1 MWVCSTNVNRHKTI
15 LHPNRNKQWS
25 QAFLIS
31 VSHVF
36 HVHRVVYTY
45 PRVFV
50 PRFTPSPCTC
60 TPGFRTIWC
69 QLHGATCLRK
79 LGHMIKKI
87 ISVFNDELSTLF
99 RRKKEFVFWQWH
111 GKSDMPVFRLYLN
124 AFTFVDMWNWHR
136 KNCKHGVHVQRDSSI
151 SGDHFRHIWW
161 FIGEWKNV
169 TNILK
174 HLHTQETLWPG
185 KTPYMW
191 WGRNKENMFVQVWIY
206 L

>member
-1 MWVCSTNVNRHKTI
+1 MGLQYKCEQAQNHFTSKPEEAGITSIFNFSVTCFSRSQSSVHISKSVCATLHTI
-15 LHPNRNKQWS
+15 T
-25 QAFLIS
+25 
-31 VSHVF
+31 V
-36 HVHRVVYTY
+36 HVHSR
-45 PRVFV
+45 
-50 PRFTPSPCTC
+50 
-60 TPGFRTIWC
+60 IWC

-79 LGHMIKKI
+79 LGHMIKKKNL
-87 ISVFNDELSTLF
+87 SFYSWNDELSTLF

-111 GKSDMPVFRLYLN
+111 GKSDVPVFRLYLN

-136 KNCKHGVHVQRDSSI
+136 KNCKHGVHEQRDSSI
-151 SGDHFRHIWW
+151 SGDHFRHIRW

-169 TNILK
+169 TNILR

>member
-1 MWVCSTNVNRHKTI
+1 MAAQGLWRENILRRLIHADDAIHSCRLKCINVCNSKSFQMWVCSTNVNRHKTI

-87 ISVFNDELSTLF
+87 ISVFNRGMTSY
-99 RRKKEFVFWQWH
+99 
-111 GKSDMPVFRLYLN
+111 PLYLEEKKSL
-124 AFTFVDMWNWHR
+124 FFGSDTGSQICQF
-136 KNCKHGVHVQRDSSI
+136 
-151 SGDHFRHIWW
+151 SGC
-161 FIGEWKNV
+161 
-169 TNILK
+169 T
-174 HLHTQETLWPG
+174 
-185 KTPYMW
+185 
-191 WGRNKENMFVQVWIY
+191 
-206 L
+206 